1 MSKAEWKTKSGM
13 VEDSMTQTTTQMGE
27 QALESDLDP
36 RSLARSVL
44 LSVADE
50 PEEVDEY
57 LQSIDLGDNV
67 TDFRFKCLKKGYEG
81 WQWSVTLYHDIEMH
95 AWSVNESS
103 LVPTEDSLL
112 APAWI
117 PWKDRLEA
125 SDLSVTDSLG
135 TDPDDPRMEPGVDE
149 AQAAGTDSAQTGE
162 TNQAH
167 GLIADSSLV
176 DTKNGNEDKYL
187 SDSVSPAQHVSQNLG
202 TAGNDDDAEH
212 AQASDNE
219 DSDMFDRTSP
229 ASVAQE
235 EHKRELEDVV
245 EQYGLSR
252 RHVMSELGR
261 SQTAKRWY
269 EGQHGPKSL
278 STKTAEGN
286 LCSTCAFFIGLKGDL
301 DTMFGVC
308 ANRWSPDDGRVV
320 SLDHGCGEH
329 SEIEQPEP
337 SQLWIQPKPAFDDL
351 HIDIISQAPREERGQ
366 VELIEALDV
375 DGACESEED
384 EQKATESDII
394 AHVVPNEL
402 EDDTETDMKSG
413 TVGSEVAADV
423 QIEETV
429 DLVDG
434 ESSDDDGDSNEGD
447 SSLDERTSVEA
458 TESKSV

>member
-1 MSKAEWKTKSGM
+1 M

-27 QALESDLDP
+27 QAVESDVDS

-44 LSVADE
+44 LSAADE
-50 PEEVDEY
+50 TEEVGEY
-57 LQSIDLGDNV
+57 LQSIDLGDSV

-95 AWSVNESS
+95 VWSVNESS
-103 LVPTEDSLL
+103 LVPTEDALL

-125 SDLSVTDSLG
+125 SDLSVMDSLG
-135 TDPDDPRMEPGVDE
+135 TDPDDPRMELGVGE
-149 AQAAGTDSAQTGE
+149 AQSTETDSAQTGE
-162 TNQAH
+162 TNQ
-167 GLIADSSLV
+167 GDRLIADTSLV
-176 DTKNGNEDKYL
+176 DTENGNRSNHSGDT
-187 SDSVSPAQHVSQNLG
+187 VSADQQVSQNLG
-202 TAGNDDDAEH
+202 LAGNDDAEH
-212 AQASDNE
+212 AQVSDEEASDV
-219 DSDMFDRTSP
+219 SDQTSQT
-229 ASVAQE
+229 AGAHE
-235 EHKRELEDVV
+235 ERKRELEDVV

-286 LCSTCAFFIGLKGDL
+286 LCSTCAFFIGLQGDL

-329 SEIEQPEP
+329 SEIQQPEP
-337 SQLWIQPKPAFDDL
+337 SQLWIQSKPAFDDL
-351 HIDIISQAPREERGQ
+351 HIDIISQAPREEGDRM
-366 VELIEALDV
+366 ELIEALDV
-375 DGACESEED
+375 DGTCENEED

-394 AHVVPNEL
+394 AHAVPDEL
-402 EDDTETDMKSG
+402 EDDTGSDMKSG
-413 TVGSEVAADV
+413 TVGSEMAADV

-429 DLVDG
+429 DLLSRESSVDG
-434 ESSDDDGDSNEGD
+434 GDSNESD
-447 SSLDERTSVEA
+447 SSSEEDISNEE